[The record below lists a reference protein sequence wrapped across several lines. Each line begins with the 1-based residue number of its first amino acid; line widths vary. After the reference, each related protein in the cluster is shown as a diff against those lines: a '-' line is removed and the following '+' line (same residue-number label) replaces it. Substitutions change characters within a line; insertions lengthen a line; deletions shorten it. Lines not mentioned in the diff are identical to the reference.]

1 MSRRAKLVTLPFLV
15 AAVIGLSLVLAN
27 LMSVDS
33 APVLLAVF
41 TIVVVAV
48 VVLYIRM
55 IVTARRLALINQ
67 QGVALINQGRAGEAL
82 REFESCA
89 AQAKAARLEN
99 YGRVFQ
105 SNVATALV
113 ELGRAE
119 QAHALV
125 RELLAERDARRSL
138 AASWGNFVGL
148 VSTVLWMSKEADA
161 EEAGRFLDEH
171 ESDVPP
177 PQRASL
183 ITPRVLVLLRQERY
197 ADVDALLSERWLE
210 AEGVLPARRLRR
222 LLLLWAFALHH
233 VGRADDS
240 RRKLET
246 AGQDVAEEARTL
258 IERWPDLAAFLSS
271 TQNYR
276 EVAR

>member
-15 AAVIGLSLVLAN
+15 AALIGLSVVLAN
-27 LMSVDS
+27 TMSVDS

-41 TIVVVAV
+41 TVVVVAV
-48 VVLYIRM
+48 VVLYVRM
-55 IVTARRLALINQ
+55 IVIARRLALLNQ

-105 SNVATALV
+105 SNVATALA
-113 ELGRAE
+113 ELGRVE

-125 RELLAERDARRSL
+125 RGLLAEHDVSRSL

-148 VSTVLWMSKEADA
+148 VSTVLWLSRQADPQ
-161 EEAGRFLDEH
+161 EAGRFLDDH
-171 ESDVPP
+171 ESDVPQ

-183 ITPRVLVLLRQERY
+183 ITPRVLVLLRQDRY

-222 LLLLWAFALHH
+222 LRLLWAFALHH
-233 VGRADDS
+233 AGRADDS
-240 RRKLET
+240 RRNLEM
-246 AGQDVAEEARTL
+246 AGQDVAEESRVL
-258 IERWPDLAAFLSS
+258 IERSPALAAFLSS
-271 TQNYR
+271 TQGYR
-276 EVAR
+276 QVAR